1 MSRAVLLDL
10 DGTLIDSQPGILA
23 SCLAALRALGHSPD
37 EALDIRHVIGPPL
50 EDSLRVLLRGYGD
63 DRVDQAVEAY
73 RRDYGESGL
82 FKSVA
87 YPDIGDALEV
97 LKRAGWRLYL
107 ATSKREVFARRI
119 LDHLGFAA
127 FLEGIH
133 GSVPGGARDHKP
145 ELLAHVLSQHAL
157 SPADSVMVGDRRYDI
172 SGAHAVGMRGLGVL
186 WGYGSRDEL
195 DIAGADYLVETPT
208 ALASMLLGMPA
219 R

>member
-1 MSRAVLLDL
+1 MTRAVLLDL

-50 EDSLRVLLRGYGD
+50 EDGLRVLLQSYGD
-63 DRVDQAVEAY
+63 DRVEQAAEAY

-87 YPDIGDALEV
+87 YPGIGDALEM
-97 LKRAGWRLYL
+97 LKRAGLHLYL
-107 ATSKREVFARRI
+107 ATSKREVFAKRI
-119 LDHLGFAA
+119 LDHLGFAVL
-127 FLEGIH
+127 FNGIH

-145 ELLAHVLSQHAL
+145 ELLAHVLAEHGLLAG
-157 SPADSVMVGDRRYDI
+157 AAVMVGDRRYDI

-186 WGYGSRDEL
+186 WGYGGRDEL
-195 DIAGADYLVETPT
+195 EAAGADRLVDHPG
-208 ALASMLLGMPA
+208 ALAPMLLAMMDG
-219 R
+219 